1 MTNASTEHDLTPGSS
16 DHDDSSTAEHAKSQA
31 RDVAET
37 GQEQA
42 GKVVQEAKAQT
53 SQFLDEARTR
63 ARDRADTQTS
73 QLAGVLERVS
83 SELGEMAEGTSSSDG
98 YLAALARDGSST
110 ARDLSQR
117 LQDGGLD
124 GALDDV
130 RQFAR
135 RRPVAFLAATFG
147 VGLLLGRVTRNAD
160 LQKIASD
167 DGPSRAS
174 AGPSTNRPSSG
185 QSPDS
190 STPISASTNAGSTT
204 SRPPSSSDSAAGG
217 VSSQPLIPGEPD
229 LMAPTD
235 PATRTAELP

>member
-1 MTNASTEHDLTPGSS
+1 MTNASTEHELTPGSS
-16 DHDDSSTAEHAKSQA
+16 DHDDPSTAEHAKSQA

-53 SQFLDEARTR
+53 SQLLDEARTQ
-63 ARDRADTQTS
+63 ARDRADSQTS

-117 LQDGGLD
+117 LQEGGLD

-167 DGPSRAS
+167 DTAS
-174 AGPSTNRPSSG
+174 A
-185 QSPDS
+185 
-190 STPISASTNAGSTT
+190 SASMNVGSTT

-217 VSSQPLIPGEPD
+217 VSSQPLIPGEPGP
-229 LMAPTD
+229 MPPTD